1 MKIPYLFWII
11 IYFAVC
17 LGIVVIVIKL
27 MPKKTPP
34 PLKKSPVHY
43 ASISSQDDLDDSFMK
58 VYDLSWKPDRVYP
71 KSVPEEVE
79 KVISTIESISPIVT
93 EMSSKLSDPD
103 IDPKEISKLIVT
115 DQGLTSFI
123 LKRVNSPYY
132 RLAQKIDNIFNAIV
146 ILGYNE
152 IYRIVMEEKSARI
165 GIKPSREEWV
175 HANLTSTIAA
185 YLSGTSRIGVQ
196 GGIMVTL
203 GMLHDI
209 AKTIMDRSL
218 AQPEGGFSIDPRE
231 RLKQETELYGID
243 HAALGGILA
252 RRWQMPERLSKAI
265 EQHHW
270 PMFWPVREIGQV
282 SGDTVK
288 ELAIMSISD
297 IAAKNYLQ
305 PDTFGIYIGDD
316 YYRFIKKQ
324 PRIESI
330 ITPEITRDLNRIK
343 LLGGI
348 KDPDASDQAGEPVDR
363 R

>member
-1 MKIPYLFWII
+1 
-11 IYFAVC
+11 
-17 LGIVVIVIKL
+17 
-27 MPKKTPP
+27 
-34 PLKKSPVHY
+34 
-43 ASISSQDDLDDSFMK
+43 
-58 VYDLSWKPDRVYP
+58 
-71 KSVPEEVE
+71 
-79 KVISTIESISPIVT
+79 
-93 EMSSKLSDPD
+93 
-103 IDPKEISKLIVT
+103 
-115 DQGLTSFI
+115 
-123 LKRVNSPYY
+123 
-132 RLAQKIDNIFNAIV
+132 
-146 ILGYNE
+146 
-152 IYRIVMEEKSARI
+152 
-165 GIKPSREEWV
+165 
-175 HANLTSTIAA
+175 
-185 YLSGTSRIGVQ
+185 
-196 GGIMVTL
+196 MVTL